1 MERHIEAIV
10 FPAAAHRFAQNATAM
25 SRQPQPETNLTVRQV
40 PYATVAA
47 QCFGTNNMMGC
58 RIEESMY
65 KGKTA
70 RRRKIIYIAR

>member
-47 QCFGTNNMMGC
+47 QCFGMNN
-58 RIEESMY
+58 
-65 KGKTA
+65 
-70 RRRKIIYIAR
+70 II